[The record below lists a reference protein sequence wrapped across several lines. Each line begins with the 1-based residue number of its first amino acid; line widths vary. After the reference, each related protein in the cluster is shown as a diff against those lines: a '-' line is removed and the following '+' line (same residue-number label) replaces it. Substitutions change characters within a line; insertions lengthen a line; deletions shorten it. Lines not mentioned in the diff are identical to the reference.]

1 MLINLSGSVL
11 NTTTTVADVAASA
24 LVFSLNKLSDTEITS
39 PATNALL
46 SYDGTKWKDTTT
58 LSPHTINIAKLYF
71 DASQDGSMDHDVYYS
86 TATKKVLSGNTSD
99 RYLNLELS
107 GLTNVA
113 KADVL
118 SSSWSGY
125 AAQTRYTFKYND
137 TGTNDANYN
146 LGDVRFQ
153 YNYNGSGNDNTDMAI
168 RVFAD
173 GGSTNIKVLRIKL
186 NNQLMMGP
194 DGIPGGGHTP
204 AMGYLEWKG
213 DRFDIRN
220 HDGRIRLDTTS
231 GDIRVQTN
239 SGHLECRAKSGNAT
253 LKSDVGHA
261 YVTASSGDIRLTS
274 TGTAEL
280 KTTDG
285 EAKVISVN
293 GITRLKSTNNKVVIE
308 GTQTDIYGDKIVMKG
323 PLKLNQLTTTE
334 RDALTGELG
343 FMIFNTTTNKAQVF
357 TGSGWVDLH

>member
-213 DRFDIRN
+213 DRFRLVN
-220 HDGRIRLDTTS
+220 HDGDIRLDTTA
-231 GDIRVQTN
+231 GNGGLIRLKTV
-239 SGHLECRAKSGNAT
+239 SGN
-253 LKSDVGHA
+253 V
-261 YVTASSGDIRLTS
+261 IRLEAW
-274 TGTAEL
+274 G
-280 KTTDG
+280 G
-285 EAKVISVN
+285 GYVEAKCPV
-293 GITRLKSTNNKVVIE
+293 
-308 GTQTDIYGDKIVMKG
+308 
-323 PLKLNQLTTTE
+323 KLYPTTTSSVTN
-334 RDALTGELG
+334 DKAGM
-343 FMIFNTTTNKAQVF
+343 MIYNTATDRPAFYNGTE
-357 TGSGWVDLH
+357 WIDL

>member
-1 MLINLSGSVL
+1 MLINLSGTTL

-213 DRFDIRN
+213 DRFRLVN
-220 HDGRIRLDTTS
+220 HDGDIRLDTTA
-231 GDIRVQTN
+231 GNGGLIRLKTV
-239 SGHLECRAKSGNAT
+239 SGN
-253 LKSDVGHA
+253 V
-261 YVTASSGDIRLTS
+261 IRLEAW
-274 TGTAEL
+274 G
-280 KTTDG
+280 G
-285 EAKVISVN
+285 GYVEAKCPV
-293 GITRLKSTNNKVVIE
+293 
-308 GTQTDIYGDKIVMKG
+308 
-323 PLKLNQLTTTE
+323 KLYPTTTSSVTN
-334 RDALTGELG
+334 DKAGM
-343 FMIFNTTTNKAQVF
+343 MIYNTATDRPAFYNGTE
-357 TGSGWVDLH
+357 WIDL